1 MRPID
6 AVVGQA
12 WAIQPEWLAMIAAV
26 AQRQFDAP
34 VVAAMQDNPRRAG
47 QSGLTVIDGV
57 AVIGL
62 IGPIFPRANMMTEM
76 SGATSLSKVRG
87 EFMAAMADPSVKSI
101 VFNVDSPGGVVTGIG
116 DFAAEV
122 AAWSKRKPVNAVA
135 TGVMASAAYWI
146 ASSATRIVVSPT
158 ALVGSIGVATA
169 QTKQVAPDEKGRIE
183 VEIVSSN
190 APNKRTD
197 PTDSAGRAEIVAR
210 LDAIEAEFIKAV
222 AANRGVSVDKV
233 KADFGRGGVV
243 VGAAA
248 LAAGMADKIGTLDSV
263 LAELTAVSP
272 AGHSSTRAAAAAT
285 AEKASMSTITTLAE
299 LKAAHPDLV
308 GQLRSELLAAVAADH
323 TTALANARSDGA
335 KEAVTAARAEGAKGE
350 RERILGIEALGLKG
364 HEKLVAELKADGVTT
379 PAEAA
384 IKIVQA
390 EKAAGGTLL
399 TGLAADGKAGAAA
412 AAGAEPSGGAGFDSA
427 AVLADTTRSL
437 EDRCKAAF
445 EGDAALRTEF
455 GSLETLVAY
464 QRATESGQAKIF
476 KPKR

>member
-47 QSGLTVIDGV
+47 QAGLTVVDGI

-87 EFMAAMADPSVKSI
+87 EFLAAMADPSVKAV

-146 ASSATRIVVSPT
+146 ASAATRIVVSPT
-158 ALVGSIGVATA
+158 AMVGSIGVATA

-183 VEIVSSN
+183 VEIVSTN

-210 LDAIEAEFIKAV
+210 LDAVEAEFLKAV

-248 LAAGMADKIGTLDSV
+248 LAAGMADKVGTLDSV

-272 AGHSSTRAAAAAT
+272 AGHSSTRAAAAAF

-308 GQLRSELLAAVAADH
+308 GQLRNELLASVAADH
-323 TTALANARSDGA
+323 EASLVAARDGA
-335 KEAVTAARAEGAKGE
+335 SAAAKAEGAKAE
-350 RERILGIEALGLKG
+350 RDRILGIEALGLKG
-364 HEKLVAELKADGVTT
+364 HEKLVADLKADGVTT

-390 EKAAGGTLL
+390 EKASGGALL
-399 TGLAADGKAGAAA
+399 ANLKKDGETGA
-412 AAGAEPSGGAGFDSA
+412 AAGAGAAPAGGGGFDSA
-427 AVLADTTRSL
+427 AVLADTSRSL
-437 EDRCKAAF
+437 EERCKAAF

-455 GSLETLVAY
+455 GSVDTFIAY
-464 QRATESGQAKIF
+464 QRASESGQAKIF